1 MQRFVARY
9 PHYMPHYKG
18 LILLNYYF
26 DSEMINHVK
35 NGMIKIKIKINFLKY
50 KRLIKIKIN
59 LYESR
64 RLKIKLHI
72 DHILI
77 MIKLNLDLKKITIRL
92 IND

>member
-1 MQRFVARY
+1 MS
-9 PHYMPHYKG
+9 

-26 DSEMINHVK
+26 DSEMVNHVK

-77 MIKLNLDLKKITIRL
+77 MIKSGGSGKKNFVYRPYL
-92 IND
+92 II

>member
-1 MQRFVARY
+1 MV
-9 PHYMPHYKG
+9 
-18 LILLNYYF
+18 
-26 DSEMINHVK
+26 NHVK

>member
-1 MQRFVARY
+1 MS
-9 PHYMPHYKG
+9 

-26 DSEMINHVK
+26 DSEMVNHVK
-35 NGMIKIKIKINFLKY
+35 NGMIKSKIKINFLKY